1 VCGFSV
7 LDNHLHVLLRL
18 DLSRAKLWSPEEI
31 VRRWLLLCPPKD
43 RYGKRVVVTAAWL
56 TKKAR
61 DSKWIEECRGR
72 LSDLGWFMKS
82 LKEPISRRDN
92 RDDKCTGAF
101 GEGRFKSIA
110 ILDPASLLATCAYID
125 LNPIAAGIAAT
136 PEKSPHTSVKS
147 RVDHS
152 VDHRVDHC
160 AVQGKLEALQKNS
173 PYFSK
178 VNCERGHWLFPTE
191 DCRDP
196 NVVGLAG
203 MLQGISLTGY
213 LQLIDWSSRLIRPG
227 KVNLPQSVPSI
238 LNRLQTDATT
248 WQATLEKLLGPNQQ
262 IGTYFGN
269 SSRLNEV
276 AAQRGTKYLKN
287 VTGRN

>member
-1 VCGFSV
+1 
-7 LDNHLHVLLRL
+7 
-18 DLSRAKLWSPEEI
+18 
-31 VRRWLLLCPPKD
+31 
-43 RYGKRVVVTAAWL
+43 
-56 TKKAR
+56 
-61 DSKWIEECRGR
+61 
-72 LSDLGWFMKS
+72 
-82 LKEPISRRDN
+82 
-92 RDDKCTGAF
+92 
-101 GEGRFKSIA
+101 
-110 ILDPASLLATCAYID
+110 
-125 LNPIAAGIAAT
+125 LNPVAAGVAAT

-152 VDHRVDHC
+152 VEHR
-160 AVQGKLEALQKNS
+160 AAQGKLETLQKNS

-178 VNCERGHWLFPTE
+178 VNCERGDWLFPTE

-196 NVVGLAG
+196 NGVGLAG
-203 MLQGISLTGY
+203 MLQGISLTDY

-238 LNRLQTDATT
+238 LSRLQTDATT
-248 WQATLEKLLGPNQQ
+248 WHATLEKLLGPNQQ

-287 VTGRN
+287 LTGRSESAPCDDHLHSTSSRNFIHLRAGCRAVGTALVKFLTSGRLTEISFEPK